1 MISFE
6 PGSAAA
12 QQVSRASVVVV
23 VVVVVVIVV
32 VTQSADTLYFAAW
45 SLVSV
50 YTYVRRLQ

>member
-23 VVVVVVIVV
+23 VVVVVV